1 MAKRPTTAEIVAAIT
16 AAGAE
21 AGEAA
26 EAAASIDEMLA
37 PSPDANAFLS
47 EFNNKIAQRWNDV
60 HGDTTIYDRF
70 RKDADAP
77 TLQAVAYR
85 KISPV
90 AFDFGTDI
98 STLGADEQTEAR
110 KIPEIHSVLMSINVT
125 QRFKTTTS
133 EIEIGKI
140 QSGQAISTDD
150 IIANLSAS
158 YADARTDDF
167 KKLVDTKIKSN
178 KTKDEIN
185 AMASQ
190 DNIADFIQKI
200 KEYTFRFKE
209 KRTDIYNAYVDPNN
223 SNAKADTKMYPDDR
237 PVCFIDPAKLYAIE
251 GDYYATLFQLG
262 QAVPDVDFI
271 PVADMTQNRFAVLCD
286 PRVVEWSRY
295 HFEIRAE
302 QIRGRESGE
311 MNVYLFTKEIMG
323 AWDVFNR
330 VVFKTA
336 ASG

>member
-1 MAKRPTTAEIVAAIT
+1 MAKRPTTTEIVAAIT

-21 AGEAA
+21 AEEAA

-60 HGDTTIYDRF
+60 HGDRTIYDRF

-158 YADARTDDF
+158 YADARTADF
-167 KKLVDTKIKSN
+167 KTLVDTKIKSN

-190 DNIADFIQKI
+190 DDIADFIQKI

-209 KRTDIYNAYVDPNN
+209 MRTDIYNAYVDPNN
-223 SNAKADTKMYPDDR
+223 AAAKADTKMYPDTR

-286 PRVVEWSRY
+286 PRVIEWSRY
-295 HFEIRAE
+295 YFEIRAE

>member
-26 EAAASIDEMLA
+26 TAAASIEGMLA
-37 PSPDANAFLS
+37 ASPDANAFLS

-70 RKDADAP
+70 RKDAEAP

-85 KISPV
+85 KIAPV
-90 AFDFGTDI
+90 SFDFGTDI
-98 STLGADEQTEAR
+98 STLGTDEQTETR

-140 QSGQAISTDD
+140 QKGQTISVDD

-158 YADARTDDF
+158 YADARTGDF
-167 KKLVDTKIKSN
+167 KTLVDTKIKSN
-178 KTKDEIN
+178 KTGDEIN
-185 AMASQ
+185 AMASLE
-190 DNIADFIQKI
+190 NISAFIQKV
-200 KEYTFRFKE
+200 KEYSFRFKE
-209 KRTDIYNAYVDPNN
+209 LRTDKYNAYVDPND
-223 SNAKADTKMYPDDR
+223 SNAKADTKMYAEDR

-251 GDYYATLFQLG
+251 GDYYATLFQLEK
-262 QAVPDVDFI
+262 AVPDVDFV
-271 PVADMTQNRFAVLCD
+271 PVADMTSNRFAVLCD

-295 HFEIRAE
+295 YFEIRAE

-311 MNVYLFTKEIMG
+311 MNVYLFSKEAMG
-323 AWDVFNR
+323 AWDCFNR

-336 ASG
+336 A

>member
-26 EAAASIDEMLA
+26 TAATSIEGMLA
-37 PSPDANAFLS
+37 ASPDANAFLS
-47 EFNNKIAQRWNDV
+47 EFNNKIAQRWNDI

-70 RKDADAP
+70 RKDAEAP

-85 KISPV
+85 KIAPV
-90 AFDFGTDI
+90 DFDFGTDI
-98 STLGADEQTEAR
+98 STLGTDEQTETR
-110 KIPEIHSVLMSINVT
+110 KIPEIHSILKSINIT

-140 QSGQAISTDD
+140 QEGQAISVDD

-158 YADARTDDF
+158 YADRRTSDF
-167 KKLVDTKIKSN
+167 KTLVDTMIKSN
-178 KTKDEIN
+178 KTGDEIN
-185 AMASQ
+185 AMANLE
-190 DNIADFIQKI
+190 NISAFIQKV
-200 KEYTFRFKE
+200 KEFSFRFKE
-209 KRTDIYNAYVDPNN
+209 MRTDIYNAYVDPND
-223 SNAKADTKMYPDDR
+223 SNAKADTKMYAEDR

-251 GDYYATLFQLG
+251 GDYYATLFQLEK
-262 QAVPDVDFI
+262 AVPDVDFV
-271 PVADMTQNRFAVLCD
+271 PVADMTSNRFAVLCD

-295 HFEIRAE
+295 YFEIRAE

-311 MNVYLFTKEIMG
+311 MNVYLFSKEIMG
-323 AWDVFNR
+323 AWDCFNR

-336 ASG
+336 A

>member
-26 EAAASIDEMLA
+26 TAAASIEGMLA
-37 PSPDANAFLS
+37 ASPDANAFLS

-70 RKDADAP
+70 RKDAEAP

-85 KISPV
+85 KIAPV
-90 AFDFGTDI
+90 SFDFGTDI
-98 STLGADEQTEAR
+98 STLGTDEQTETR

-140 QSGQAISTDD
+140 QNGQTISVDD

-158 YADARTDDF
+158 YADARTGDF
-167 KKLVDTKIKSN
+167 KTLVDTKIKSN
-178 KTKDEIN
+178 KTGDEIN
-185 AMASQ
+185 AMASLE
-190 DNIADFIQKI
+190 NISAFIQKV
-200 KEYTFRFKE
+200 KEYSFRFKE
-209 KRTDIYNAYVDPNN
+209 LRTDKYNAYVDPND
-223 SNAKADTKMYPDDR
+223 SNAKADTKMYAEDR

-251 GDYYATLFQLG
+251 GDYYATLFQLEK
-262 QAVPDVDFI
+262 AVPDVDFV
-271 PVADMTQNRFAVLCD
+271 PVADMTSNRFAVLCD

-295 HFEIRAE
+295 YFEIRAE

-311 MNVYLFTKEIMG
+311 MNVYLFSKETMG
-323 AWDVFNR
+323 AWDCFNR

-336 ASG
+336 A

>member
-21 AGEAA
+21 ATEAA
-26 EAAASIDEMLA
+26 EAAESIDEMLA

-98 STLGADEQTEAR
+98 STLGTDEQTEAR
-110 KIPEIHSVLMSINVT
+110 KIPEIHSVLMSINVA

-167 KKLVDTKIKSN
+167 KTLVDTKIKSN

-209 KRTDIYNAYVDPNN
+209 KRTDIYNAYTDPNN
-223 SNAKADTKMYPDDR
+223 SAAKADTKMYPDDR

-286 PRVVEWSRY
+286 PRVIEWSRY
-295 HFEIRAE
+295 YFEIRAE

>member
-21 AGEAA
+21 PTKAA
-26 EAAASIDEMLA
+26 EAAESIDEMLS

-167 KKLVDTKIKSN
+167 KTLVDTKIKSN

-190 DNIADFIQKI
+190 DNIADFIQKV

-209 KRTDIYNAYVDPNN
+209 KRTDIYNAYADPNN

-295 HFEIRAE
+295 YFEIRAE

-336 ASG
+336 ASS

>member
-26 EAAASIDEMLA
+26 TAAASIESMLA
-37 PSPDANAFLS
+37 ASPDANAFLS

-70 RKDADAP
+70 RKDAEAP

-85 KISPV
+85 KIAPV
-90 AFDFGTDI
+90 SFDFGTDI
-98 STLGADEQTEAR
+98 STLGTDEQTETR

-140 QSGQAISTDD
+140 QDGQAISVDD

-158 YADARTDDF
+158 YADARTGDF
-167 KKLVDTKIKSN
+167 KTLVDTKIKSN
-178 KTKDEIN
+178 KTGDEIN
-185 AMASQ
+185 AMASLE
-190 DNIADFIQKI
+190 NISAFIQKV
-200 KEYTFRFKE
+200 KEYSFRFKE
-209 KRTDIYNAYVDPNN
+209 LRTDKYNAYVDPND
-223 SNAKADTKMYPDDR
+223 SNAKADTKMYAEDR

-251 GDYYATLFQLG
+251 GDYYATLFQLEK
-262 QAVPDVDFI
+262 AVPDVDFV
-271 PVADMTQNRFAVLCD
+271 PVADMTSNRFAVLCD

-295 HFEIRAE
+295 YFEIRAE

-311 MNVYLFTKEIMG
+311 MNVYLFSKEIMG
-323 AWDVFNR
+323 AWDCFNR

-336 ASG
+336 A